1 MFVDK
6 SQKHS
11 GIFYFN
17 RAFRKILNPT
27 LTKIITAN
35 ATKPVVYS
43 IVPLK
48 VRRIIVIIAPAS
60 TNPIIVVG

>member
-1 MFVDK
+1 MFVEK
-6 SQKHS
+6 SRNAS
-11 GIFYFN
+11 GVFYFN

-27 LTKIITAN
+27 LTKIIAAN

-48 VRRIIVIIAPAS
+48 VRKIIARIAPAS